1 MDRYFLTT
9 AIYYI
14 NDKPH
19 LGSVSETIAADFIAR
34 YQRKLGKQVLFS
46 TGTDEHSQKVERTA
60 SAMGQPVEQY
70 AATAAASWKALFDRL
85 GISYSRFIRTTDA
98 DHMKVV
104 QEMFQKLYD
113 QGDIY
118 KGSYDGWYCVREEA
132 FLLESELVEGKC
144 PHCGLEVQHVSEVNY
159 FFRLSKYQDALLVWY
174 EQHPDFIQPQ
184 MRYNELVNV
193 IRGGLRDVSV
203 SRSTVKW
210 GVPVPFDT
218 DQTVYVW
225 FDALIN
231 YATVAGYGTERF
243 ATDWPAD
250 LHLIGKDITRFH
262 GIIWPAMLM
271 ALNLPLPRRIF
282 AHGFWNFEGERM
294 SKSLGNVVDP
304 AALIENLSN
313 LIGIDEPM
321 AVDALRYY
329 LCREGTYGL
338 DVDFS
343 SQRLLLRFNTDLAND
358 LGNLLNRTL
367 NMLAKF
373 RPQIEGQPLEPK
385 AALSELFST
394 TLSAVSADYDNLQFS
409 TGLEKTWTLVNVLNK
424 MVEDDK
430 PWALAKGGDA
440 AGLATHLATLLT
452 GLWYVANLVEPCM
465 PTASDLLLE
474 AIRRPQVPWSDLAWR
489 GPGSE
494 LPTASSTVL
503 FPRIQPD
510 QLEEFL
516 VAQTARKAGT
526 TAVAA
531 VTPPPAAVVDSGL
544 ITIDDVAKVQL
555 RIATILE
562 GERVPETDKLVKLR
576 VKVGSE
582 ERTIVAGIGKHYD
595 PALLVGKQIVI
606 VANLHPRRL
615 KGITSQGM
623 LLAASAGDEMVLLTP
638 MVVLPDGAEIH

>member
-60 SAMGQPVEQY
+60 LAMGQPVEQY
-70 AATAAASWKALFDRL
+70 TATAAASWKALFDRL

-118 KGSYDGWYCVREEA
+118 KGSYDGWYCIRDEA
-132 FLLESELVEGKC
+132 FLLESDLVEGKC

-159 FFRLSKYQDALLVWY
+159 FFRLSKYQDTLLAWY
-174 EQHPDFIQPQ
+174 EQHPDFVQPP

-193 IRGGLRDVSV
+193 IKGGLHDVSV

-218 DQTVYVW
+218 EQTVYVW

-243 ATDWPAD
+243 VTDWPAD

-282 AHGFWNFEGERM
+282 AHGFWNFEGEKM

-304 AALIENLSN
+304 AALIENLSH

-367 NMLAKF
+367 NMFAKF

-385 AALSELFST
+385 SALSQLFST
-394 TLSAVSADYDNLQFS
+394 TLSTVSADYSNLQFS
-409 TGLEKTWTLVNVLNK
+409 AGLEKTWMLVNVLNK
-424 MVEDDK
+424 MIEDDK
-430 PWALAKGGDA
+430 PWALAKVGDA

-465 PTASDLLLE
+465 PTVSDRLLE
-474 AIRRPQVPWSDLAWR
+474 AIRRPQVVWSDLAWR

-494 LPTASSTVL
+494 LPEASSTVL

-516 VAQTARKAGT
+516 AAQTARKTGT
-526 TAVAA
+526 TTGATA
-531 VTPPPAAVVDSGL
+531 TPPPVAVVDSGL

-555 RIATILE
+555 RIARILE

-576 VKVGSE
+576 VKVGDE

-595 PALLVGKQIVI
+595 PAALVGKQIVI
-606 VANLHPRRL
+606 VANLQPRKL
-615 KGITSQGM
+615 KGIASQGM
-623 LLAASAGDEMVLLTP
+623 LLAASAGDEMALLTP
-638 MVVLPDGAEIH
+638 MTVLPDGAEIH

>member
-60 SAMGQPVEQY
+60 LAMGQPLEQY
-70 AATAAASWKALFDRL
+70 TATAAASWKALFDRL

-104 QEMFQKLYD
+104 QDMFQKLYD

-118 KGSYDGWYCVREEA
+118 KGSYDGWYCLKDEA
-132 FLLESELVEGKC
+132 FLLESDLVEGKC

-159 FFRLSKYQDALLVWY
+159 FFRLSKYQDALLTWY
-174 EQHPDFIQPQ
+174 EQHPDFVQPQ

-210 GVPVPFDT
+210 GIPIPFDP

-271 ALNLPLPRRIF
+271 ALTLPLPRRIF
-282 AHGFWNFEGERM
+282 AHGFWNFEGEKM
-294 SKSLGNVVDP
+294 SKSLGNVVNP

-367 NMLAKF
+367 NMFAKF
-373 RPQIEGQPLEPK
+373 RPHIEGQPFEPK

-394 TLSAVSADYDNLQFS
+394 TLSSVTTDYGNLQFS
-409 TGLEKTWTLVNVLNK
+409 AGLEKTWMLVNVLNK
-424 MVEDDK
+424 MIEDDK
-430 PWALAKGGDA
+430 PWALAKSGDA

-465 PTASDLLLE
+465 PTVSDRLLE
-474 AIRRPQVPWSDLAWR
+474 AIRRPQVAWSDLAWR
-489 GPGSE
+489 GPGSG
-494 LPTASSTVL
+494 LPEASSTVL

-516 VAQTARKAGT
+516 AAQTARKAGT
-526 TAVAA
+526 TAVVAA
-531 VTPPPAAVVDSGL
+531 IPPPAAVADSGL

-576 VKVGSE
+576 VKVGGE

-595 PALLVGKQIVI
+595 PAVLVGKQIVI
-606 VANLHPRRL
+606 VANLQPRKL

-623 LLAASAGDEMVLLTP
+623 LLAASAGDEMALLTL
-638 MVVLPDGAEIH
+638 MAVLPDGAEIH